1 MDKKR
6 TKLSLSSFL
15 VGAGGFTL
23 RVKFVR
29 YANRRILCPSR
40 LRQGEPTRD
49 GQRGSNPPYIPFK
62 LKKNRHPI
70 GCLLFLA
77 VTNNLDATLFFEKR
91 AKISYFLLFFKKYYL
106 FDKLEFVQ

>member
-1 MDKKR
+1 MNNTKR
-6 TKLSLSSFL
+6 KSVHYRERIFVL

-49 GQRGSNPPYIPFK
+49 GQRGSNPP
-62 LKKNRHPI
+62 
-70 GCLLFLA
+70 
-77 VTNNLDATLFFEKR
+77 
-91 AKISYFLLFFKKYYL
+91 
-106 FDKLEFVQ
+106 